1 MRRLQVNEEIEK
13 GILCLLGKRWVKKK
27 EKIFALAKKGE
38 EDFVSASSLVVAA
51 EKSSQRA
58 PSPQQLCSCALCT
71 VKCKMRE
78 LCNVQCKM

>member
-13 GILCLLGKRWVKKK
+13 GILCLLGKRWVKNKKK

-38 EDFVSASSLVVAA
+38 EDFVSASSLVLAA

-58 PSPQQLCSCALCT
+58 PSPQQLCSCALFS
-71 VKCKMRE
+71 VKCE
-78 LCNVQCKM
+78 LSEL